1 MAGEGVLIGTT
12 RYPAMPVLAVKNHDV
27 PFSTVNRYLYITGD
41 RSISTGHRIY
51 KYGHPDG
58 TAEPD
63 ETKCA
68 NEEIFVM

>member
-1 MAGEGVLIGTT
+1 MTGEGVLIDIT

-27 PFSTVNRYLYITGD
+27 PFSIVNRYLYTGAM
-41 RSISTGHRIY
+41 SMSTGHRIY
-51 KYGHPDG
+51 KYRHPDG

-63 ETKCA
+63 GTECA